1 MRLFLLPV
9 VLVVSLASF
18 ALSAGPDAQNA
29 ASHLERAAIWYLKGE
44 YDKSIA
50 ECDEVIK
57 LDPKD
62 ANAYDERGSAWKA
75 KGNYGKALA
84 DYDRSIKIDQNYPAY
99 VNRGN
104 AWNAK
109 GNYEKA
115 LADYEHAVKLVPTSA
130 PAYGVLARFQATC
143 PDAKYRDGRQAF
155 LNARTAFDFTRGMDC
170 SIVDTLAAACAE
182 CGDFKKAVEYQTKAI
197 EMTSSEKNKEIFR
210 SRLELYNTGKPYREE
225 LKTR

>member
-62 ANAYDERGSAWKA
+62 ANAYDERGSAWK
-75 KGNYGKALA
+75 
-84 DYDRSIKIDQNYPAY
+84 
-99 VNRGN
+99 
-104 AWNAK
+104 AK

-225 LKTR
+225 LKTRKRMYLTMERVQ